1 MFDLCFFFLVG
12 FVFCFFYL
20 FFFSFSSLFFFV
32 FYFVFCLSSFFQS
45 LIHKKFQFFNPACA
59 TSHPGCKELS
69 KTTFELETKGLLK
82 NAKARCSSKR
92 GGDACGLERATT
104 HNFPTNIVFQRNEIE
119 NEVPFIC
126 ICNVIFFGGVG
137 YLASQN

>member
-1 MFDLCFFFLVG
+1 MRRQGVR
-12 FVFCFFYL
+12 
-20 FFFSFSSLFFFV
+20 
-32 FYFVFCLSSFFQS
+32 Q
-45 LIHKKFQFFNPACA
+45 KEAA
-59 TSHPGCKELS
+59 T
-69 KTTFELETKGLLK
+69 
-82 NAKARCSSKR
+82 RV
-92 GGDACGLERATT
+92 DWRATT